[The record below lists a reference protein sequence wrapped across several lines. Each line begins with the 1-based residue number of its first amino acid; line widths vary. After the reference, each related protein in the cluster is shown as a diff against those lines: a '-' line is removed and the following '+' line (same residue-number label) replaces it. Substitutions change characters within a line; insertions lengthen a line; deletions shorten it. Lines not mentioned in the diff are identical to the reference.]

1 MEIKSDSETI
11 EYRKYDA
18 RFEPEVLEIFTASF
32 ENYPLF
38 YGIFKDG
45 FKDEKKFLE
54 FYKCLMRVIFR
65 ATIRQ
70 YGCYIGFK
78 DDKIVSLVIIES
90 PDDKPVGVWDYTV
103 CGMMNVI
110 LKLGLKK
117 TFGFMDLS
125 DQTERVVRGI
135 TEPHWHLYFLSVD
148 PEHQGEGI
156 GSHAIKSFVIPL
168 VKENGGKLITVT
180 TNAPDNVNF
189 YLNSGFSLVEEETLE
204 YSGNPVGNWTFRM
217 DL

>member
-1 MEIKSDSETI
+1 MEKNADYNEI
-11 EYRKYDA
+11 EYRKYDSH
-18 RFEPEVLEIFTASF
+18 FEPEVLRIFTASF

-54 FYKCLMRVIFR
+54 FYECLMRVIFR

-70 YGCYIGFK
+70 YGCYIGFRS
-78 DDKIVSLVIIES
+78 DEIVSLVIINS

-103 CGMMNVI
+103 CGMMSVI
-110 LKLGLKK
+110 MKLGLKK

-125 DQTERVVRGI
+125 DRTERVVRSI
-135 TEPHWHLYFLSVD
+135 SEPHWHLYFLSVD

-156 GSHAIKSFVIPL
+156 GSQAINSFLIPL
-168 VKENGGKLITVT
+168 VKDNGGKLITVT
-180 TNAPDNVNF
+180 TNAESNVKF
-189 YLNSGFSLVEEETLE
+189 YQNNGFSLVEEETLE
-204 YSGNPVGNWTFRM
+204 YDGKPVGNWTFRM